1 MSPFLGISDKMQGSD
16 IKLHQERLRLD
27 MRKNFFLERAVKH
40 WNRLLSTVVEV
51 LKKRLDMT
59 LGDLG

>member
-1 MSPFLGISDKMQGSD
+1 MQGSD
-16 IKLHQERLRLD
+16 IKLHQERPRLD
-27 MRKNFFLERAVKH
+27 MRKNLFLERAVKH